1 MSGKPLA
8 CLLVAALAGAATG
21 CHSVLGPTP
30 VGTDWRV
37 IDTAHFSF
45 NVRPDGVVSQSVGQ
59 LTDVLDDQYE
69 VTVRTLDIRYAG
81 RISMFLYES
90 GADGGFESNRA
101 GTAYPDTEA
110 VRAAAGPPLDGS
122 LFVLL
127 SHEMNH
133 VIQQNGIG
141 RPGTSF
147 MGEGLPSAVLSERY
161 HSFGKTY
168 LYAWT
173 ARNDAPIPSLARLV
187 DDDLWDTHDQQM
199 KYNAS
204 ASFLA
209 YLLEIGGPQ
218 RLKQLQPVSSA
229 DFASRFQA
237 VYNRALADADRDWRT
252 FCALR
257 SR

>member
-1 MSGKPLA
+1 
-8 CLLVAALAGAATG
+8 
-21 CHSVLGPTP
+21 VLGPTP

-45 NVRPDGVVSQSVGQ
+45 NVRPDGVVSQSVGR
-59 LTDVLDDQYE
+59 LTEVLDDQYE
-69 VTVRTLDIRYAG
+69 VTVRTLDLRYAG
-81 RISMFLYES
+81 RISLFLYES
-90 GADGGFESNRA
+90 GGDGGFETNRA

-110 VRAAAGPPLDGS
+110 VRAAAGPPVDGS

-133 VIQQNGIG
+133 VIQQNSLG

-147 MGEGLPSAVLSERY
+147 LNEGLPSAVLSERY
-161 HSFGKTY
+161 HSFGKTF

-173 ARNDAPIPSLARLV
+173 ARNDAQIPSLATLV
-187 DDDLWDTHDQQM
+187 DDDLWDTHNFQV

-209 YLLEIGGPQ
+209 YLLETNGAE
-218 RLKQLQPVSSA
+218 RLKQLYQVSSK
-229 DFASRFQA
+229 DFEARFQA
-237 VYNRALADADRDWRT
+237 TYGRSLADAERDWRA
-252 FCALR
+252 FCA
-257 SR
+257 SRR

>member
-1 MSGKPLA
+1 MSGK
-8 CLLVAALAGAATG
+8 LLPALLIVALAGLATA
-21 CHSVLGPTP
+21 CHSILGPTP

-37 IDTAHFSF
+37 IDTARFSF

-59 LTDVLDDQYE
+59 LTAVLDDQYE

-81 RISMFLYES
+81 RISLFLYES
-90 GADGGFESNRA
+90 GGDGGFETNRA

-110 VRAAAGPPLDGS
+110 VRAAAGPPVDGS

-133 VIQQNGIG
+133 VIQQNSLG

-147 MGEGLPSAVLSERY
+147 LNEGLPSAVLSERY

-168 LYAWT
+168 LYEWT
-173 ARNDAPIPSLARLV
+173 ARNNAQIPSLATLV
-187 DDDLWDTHDQQM
+187 DDDLWDAHNFQM

-209 YLLEIGGPQ
+209 YLLETNGAE
-218 RLKQLQPVSSA
+218 RLKQLYPVSSK
-229 DFASRFQA
+229 DFEARFQS
-237 VYNRALADADRDWRT
+237 VYGRSLADAEREWRA
-252 FCALR
+252 FCAAR
-257 SR
+257 R